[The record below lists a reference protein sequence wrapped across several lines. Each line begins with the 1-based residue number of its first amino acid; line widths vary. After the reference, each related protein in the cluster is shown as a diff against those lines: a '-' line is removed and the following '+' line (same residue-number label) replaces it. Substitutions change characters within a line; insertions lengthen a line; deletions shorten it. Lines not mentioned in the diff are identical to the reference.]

1 MSARPAIF
9 YTIAF
14 FILLPIYFW
23 IQPSIKPTSALEQKQ
38 ESLLKLGNGI
48 DAVTVTSGS
57 ESLRFQKDKDGK
69 FYNLVAPPGKFVPHD
84 LMEAMVSLLTSAKS
98 VEVVAEDTT
107 DLAQFGLDH
116 PKSEVTI
123 EGARPAAADQDS
135 VRQRKPDAYRDLRAD
150 RRNPESVFT
159 GPEHRVLPVADV
171 PVDRRQAGQERVA
184 PNTSALL
191 SLCHSEPLRRRIST
205 GALASVVC
213 RALSG
218 IRMLA
223 LA

>member
-38 ESLLKLGNGI
+38 ESLLKLNGI

-69 FYNLVAPPGKFVPHD
+69 FYNLVAPAGKFVPHD

-116 PKSEVTI
+116 PTSEVTI
-123 EGARPAAADQDS
+123 EGPGQPQPIKIAFGNE
-135 VRQRKPDAYRDLRAD
+135 
-150 RRNPESVFT
+150 NPTHTAIYAQIEGIPKVF
-159 GPEHRVLPVADV
+159 LL
-171 PVDRRQAGQERVA
+171 GQNIEYYQ
-184 PNTSALL
+184 
-191 SLCHSEPLRRRIST
+191 SLMFQWIE
-205 GALASVVC
+205 GKQGKNA
-213 RALSG
+213 
-218 IRMLA
+218 
-223 LA
+223 